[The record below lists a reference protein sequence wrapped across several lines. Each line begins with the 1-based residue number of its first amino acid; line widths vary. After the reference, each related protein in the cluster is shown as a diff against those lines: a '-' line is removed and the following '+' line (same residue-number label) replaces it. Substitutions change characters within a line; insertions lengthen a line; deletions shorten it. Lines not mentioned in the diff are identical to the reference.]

1 MSLKDLQKLADDS
14 KKILTPHE
22 RFLQGLEVMAQ
33 SMDTSASLEE
43 IVKLITDL
51 IEFAQKNEQYLSTGF
66 ENLRSMFNEAVK
78 ETKSINNDNFLT
90 LKSRLMSYCED
101 EMSKMAKSHQEIM
114 KKHEQKMSEVL
125 DGKDA
130 DEEKIIQAVIDQ
142 LPPPEPKET
151 AKETANRLNTEKEII
166 EQETIKGLIKRF
178 EDLEDKISKAKGTTN
193 IIGGAIGGGHTAKV
207 HDLTDSLNGVTKT
220 FALPAFWR
228 VLNVYSTSSPVIF
241 RPTIDY
247 TVDGS
252 AMTITFTSE
261 INESTTLSVGQTLL
275 VLYSE

>member
-1 MSLKDLQKLADDS
+1 MLKSL
-14 KKILTPHE
+14 E
-22 RFLQGLEVMAQ
+22 MMAQ
-33 SMDTSASLEE
+33 SMDTSSSLEE
-43 IVKLITDL
+43 MAKLVAGL
-51 IEFAQKNEQYLSTGF
+51 IQFTKENEQYLSSGF
-66 ENLRSMFNEAVK
+66 ENLRLMFNDATK
-78 ETKSINNDNFLT
+78 ETRSINAENFTT
-90 LKSRLMSYCED
+90 LKARLMTYCED
-101 EMSKMAKSHQEIM
+101 EMSKMAKSHEQMM
-114 KKHEQKMSEVL
+114 KKCEDKIAEVT

-142 LPPPEPKET
+142 LPPEQEET
-151 AKETANRLNTEKEII
+151 AKETADRLNTEKEII

-178 EDLEDKISKAKGTTN
+178 EDLEDRISKAKGTTN

-241 RPTIDY
+241 RPIVDY
-247 TVDGS
+247 TTDAS

-261 INESTTLSVGQTLL
+261 INESTTLSSGQTLL